1 MSFEEKEKVY
11 RDSQK
16 LLDKMITESIKELT
30 PEIDSTGGLRF
41 YEVEKVMDKDQ
52 VNESLEN
59 F

>member
-1 MSFEEKEKVY
+1 
-11 RDSQK
+11 
-16 LLDKMITESIKELT
+16 MITESIKELT